1 MAWVGAF
8 AAVCNGGGR
17 IIWGAVADRFS
28 FKVGLCVCICEREN
42 SCTLCKHLGQMGGI
56 RVRVWIGVI

>member
-17 IIWGAVADRFS
+17 IIWGALADRFS
-28 FKVGLCVCICEREN
+28 FKVGVCVCARERIYALYVNTWGKWVGLE
-42 SCTLCKHLGQMGGI
+42 
-56 RVRVWIGVI
+56 

>member
-28 FKVGLCVCICEREN
+28 FKVGLCVCVYVRERIHALYVNTWGKWVGLE
-42 SCTLCKHLGQMGGI
+42 
-56 RVRVWIGVI
+56 